1 MSPAGSAPSRG
12 TTGTAGYA
20 ADSCGLKW
28 VLAMLDLFTIPRSEL
43 ALQEIDSKT
52 FRAISQWRWV
62 MEAVLAAL
70 PEQPDTR
77 EAELLEGKRG

>member
-1 MSPAGSAPSRG
+1 
-12 TTGTAGYA
+12 
-20 ADSCGLKW
+20 
-28 VLAMLDLFTIPRSEL
+28 MLDLFTIPRSEL